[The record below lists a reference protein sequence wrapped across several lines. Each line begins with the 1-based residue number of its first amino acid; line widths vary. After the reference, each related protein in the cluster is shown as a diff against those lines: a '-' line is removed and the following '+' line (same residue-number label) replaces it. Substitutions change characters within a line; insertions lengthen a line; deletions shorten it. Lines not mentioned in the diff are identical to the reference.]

1 MRIIVV
7 GAGAVGSHLAERLS
21 AEPDLE
27 VVVVEADEA
36 LANQL
41 QNELDAL
48 VIAGNGS
55 SLGTLEEA
63 GARHTDLLI
72 AVTSSDGANVL
83 ACHAA
88 TELGI
93 PTTIARIEDPG
104 MREGVDRLGV
114 DIIID
119 PSAAAATE
127 LTELVGAGGVSE
139 LIPFANGNLVMV
151 GGLVAPGAPLTR
163 GTLDNLR
170 LRTAEWGWVVAA
182 IVRAGRTFVGTG
194 DLRIRA
200 GDYALVMTTKDHVPD
215 ASRLI
220 GLRKV
225 EFRRMVIIG
234 GTRLATLTARLLE
247 QQGFDVVF
255 VDEDTDRCRRLAQDH
270 PYALVIQGD
279 PTDPAVLED
288 IELNRNDVVLAL
300 TGWDEVNVLA
310 CLAAKALGAGM
321 AISRFNRIPYVKLLS
336 GVGIDAAI
344 SSRLMAANVILRYV
358 RQGQVEQVATFSN
371 TDAEAIEIVVEPG
384 SPAVGKNVVDL
395 GLPPGVVIGGISRNE
410 TTFVPD
416 GSSIIREGDHIIYFA
431 VPEAIDASS
440 EIFSA

>member
-7 GAGAVGSHLAERLS
+7 GAGAVGTFLAERLS
-21 AEPDLE
+21 SEPDLE
-27 VVVVEADEA
+27 VVVIESDESVA
-36 LANQL
+36 AHIQD
-41 QNELDAL
+41 ELDVL
-48 VIAGNGS
+48 VVTGNGS

-63 GARHTDLLI
+63 GAKHTDLLI

-93 PTTIARIEDPG
+93 PTTIARIEDPA

-119 PSAAAATE
+119 PSAAAAKE

-139 LIPFANGNLVMV
+139 LIPFAHGELVMV
-151 GGLVAPGAPLTR
+151 GGMVAPGAPITR
-163 GTLDNLR
+163 GTLDSLR

-182 IVRAGRTFVGTG
+182 IVRAGRTFVGQG

-200 GDYALVMTTKDHVPD
+200 GDYALVMTTKDRVPE

-220 GLRKV
+220 GVRKV
-225 EFRRMVIIG
+225 VFRRMVIIG
-234 GTRLATLTARLLE
+234 GTRLATLTAGLLE
-247 QQGFDVVF
+247 QQGFAVVL
-255 VDEDTDRCRRLAQDH
+255 VDEDTARCQRLAQDH

-279 PTDPAVLED
+279 PTDPDVLAD
-288 IELNRNDVVLAL
+288 IELSRSDVVLAL

-358 RQGQVEQVATFSN
+358 RQGRVEQVATFSN
-371 TDAEAIEIVVEPG
+371 TDAEAIEIVVEAG
-384 SPAVGKNVVDL
+384 SPAVGKAIVDL

-410 TTFVPD
+410 TTFIPD

-431 VPEAIDASS
+431 LPEAIDASS